1 MFSGISARAQENFSG
16 VRVIR
21 ASVQEEAEIANF
33 ETANQEYIAR
43 SLRLVRLMGMLWP
56 TLELVLGVA
65 TALVL
70 WLGGREVI
78 SGQTRV
84 ELVSYLG
91 TKTHLFLFGSMS
103 VGGFAAFLT
112 YMMQLTWPIIALG
125 WVVNIFQRGTAS
137 LIRLNQILVEQ
148 PEITDAPEARDLPI
162 AGEIEFRNLNFSYNG
177 NRVLH
182 NLNLKIPA
190 GSSLAIVGPT
200 GSGKTTLVNLIP
212 RIYDADPGTILINGP
227 PIPPYSLSSPLNSTD
242 FVPHS

>member
-1 MFSGISARAQENFSG
+1 MFSDISARAQENFFG

-21 ASVQEEAEIANF
+21 AYVEEEAEIANF
-33 ETANQEYIAR
+33 EAANQEYSAG

-78 SGQTRV
+78 NGQTRV

-91 TKTHLFLFGSMS
+91 TRTTLFLFGSMS

-137 LIRLNQILVEQ
+137 LVRLNEILVEQ
-148 PEITDAPEARDLPI
+148 PEITDGPEARDLPV
-162 AGEIEFRNLNFSYNG
+162 GREIEFRGLNFSYNG
-177 NRVLH
+177 NHVFH
-182 NLNLKIPA
+182 NLNLRIPRR
-190 GSSLAIVGPT
+190 SSLAIVWPT
-200 GSGKTTLVNLIP
+200 RSGT
-212 RIYDADPGTILINGP
+212 
-227 PIPPYSLSSPLNSTD
+227 
-242 FVPHS
+242 